1 MWSMS
6 LASDG
11 IDLLA
16 SRSTVGVSVEKS
28 YLLLRKVG
36 HEDTLPFSLPSS
48 LYIRKESQK
57 APDILPSICI
67 L

>member
-1 MWSMS
+1 MS

-16 SRSTVGVSVEKS
+16 SRNTVGVSVEKS

-36 HEDTLPFSLPSS
+36 QEDTLPFSLPGS